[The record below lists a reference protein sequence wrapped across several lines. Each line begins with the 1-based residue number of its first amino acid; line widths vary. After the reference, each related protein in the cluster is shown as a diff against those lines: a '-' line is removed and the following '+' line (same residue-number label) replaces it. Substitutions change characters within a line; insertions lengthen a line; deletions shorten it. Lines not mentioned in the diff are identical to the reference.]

1 MGNSLVRPFELSLAD
16 LMTLTRFI
24 LIAPISFLLLHES
37 YALAMALFAIAI
49 LSDILDGPTARA
61 QGTDSP
67 RGAVMDGVADF
78 ALCLATAMWT
88 WWLFPEGRALIEI
101 YVVAILPVAAGFI
114 VFGYLRT
121 GQILF
126 LHLTSGK
133 ALCLLLYLMLPLA
146 LFTEIGPGY
155 VHLVGISGILYYLE
169 SFLYVLRGKEIHPG
183 ESSAFF

>member
-1 MGNSLVRPFELSLAD
+1 MWNSPAKTFELGLAD
-16 LMTLTRFI
+16 FMTLTRFI
-24 LIAPISFLLLHES
+24 LIAPISILLAGEA
-37 YALAMALFAIAI
+37 YGLAMALFAIAV
-49 LSDILDGPTARA
+49 LSDVLDGPTARA

-67 RGAVMDGVADF
+67 RGAMLDGIADF
-78 ALCLATAMWT
+78 ALGLATAVWT
-88 WWLFPEGRALIEI
+88 WWLFPEGRLVIEF
-101 YVVAILPVAAGFI
+101 YLAVVLTVAAGFI
-114 VFGYLRT
+114 LFGYLRT

-126 LHLTSGK
+126 LHLNSGK